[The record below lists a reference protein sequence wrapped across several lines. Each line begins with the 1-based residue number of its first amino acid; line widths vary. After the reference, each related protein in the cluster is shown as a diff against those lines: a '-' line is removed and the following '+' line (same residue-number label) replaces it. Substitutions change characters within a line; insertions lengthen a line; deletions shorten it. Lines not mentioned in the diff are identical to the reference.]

1 MSLTRVVARPL
12 LASVFIHG
20 GVDALRHPESKVKA
34 AEQVAGPI
42 ADRIPGLPDDTET
55 LVRLNGAV
63 MVGAGALLATGKFR
77 RVASIALLASL
88 LPTTY
93 AGHRFWEETDDTTK
107 AQQQIHFLKNLG
119 LIGGLILAAVD
130 TEGRPSLTWRAKRTA
145 RLANQAVSLTPAK
158 AGRGLRAAKDV
169 VATGDNRL
177 AAVSAS
183 TGRRAGRA
191 AVRASER
198 AQICAQPVVASGM
211 HRAGQVW
218 SDVAER
224 LPVG

>member
-20 GVDALRHPESKVKA
+20 GLDALRHPDGKVKA

-42 ADRIPGLPDDTET
+42 AERIPGLPHDTET

-63 MVGAGALLATGKFR
+63 MVGAGALLAIGKFR
-77 RVASIALLASL
+77 RVASMALLASL

-93 AGHRFWEETDDTTK
+93 AGHRFWEESDDTTR

-119 LIGGLILAAVD
+119 LVGGLILASVD
-130 TEGRPSLTWRAKRTA
+130 TEGRPSLAWRAKRTA
-145 RLANQAVSLTPAK
+145 RLANQTASLGPAK
-158 AGRGLRAAKDV
+158 AARGLRAAKDV
-169 VATGDNRL
+169 VTTGENRL
-177 AAVSAS
+177 AALSTS

-191 AVRASER
+191 ATAASER
-198 AQICAQPVVASGM
+198 VQISAPPTVASGM

-218 SDVAER
+218 SDVAEH
-224 LPVG
+224 LAVG